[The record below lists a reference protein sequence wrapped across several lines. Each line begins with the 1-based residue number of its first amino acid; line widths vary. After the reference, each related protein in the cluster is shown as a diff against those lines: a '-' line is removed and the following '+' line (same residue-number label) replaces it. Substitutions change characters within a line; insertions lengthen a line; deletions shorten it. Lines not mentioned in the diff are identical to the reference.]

1 MATGSNEDTF
11 DWVSAQA
18 GCSMEQM
25 FQKLEAGA
33 RADVERRNGAT
44 FGRKDDWRF
53 EFHEDEGE
61 GFEVVRVAGS
71 SKESAIVTFRRE
83 GARIEITGDGVDVQI
98 IAVVGINPH
107 GDCRYYVGEVEYL
120 GWEVRKQ
127 ALDLLFFEESED

>member
-1 MATGSNEDTF
+1 MATGSNEDNF

-18 GCSMEQM
+18 GCGVQQM
-25 FQKLEAGA
+25 FQKLQDGA

-44 FGRKDDWRF
+44 FGRTDDWRF
-53 EFHEDEGE
+53 EFHDDEGD
-61 GFEVVRVAGS
+61 GFEVVRIAGS
-71 SKESAIVTFRRE
+71 WKESAVVTFRRE